1 MKKMVAYLVDTKFVG
16 KMDKWDELFINVAIL
31 MANMSK
37 SNRLKV
43 GAVAVKDNHL
53 LVSAFNGTVAKYGE
67 DSLEDEF
74 GATTPDT
81 IHAEENILCQ
91 AAVHGISLKGATL
104 YCTHNCCRHCS
115 ALLAQAGI
123 VEVKYLN
130 EYRDLSGIEKLKNY
144 NVKVTKL

>member
-1 MKKMVAYLVDTKFVG
+1 MN
-16 KMDKWDELFINVAIL
+16 KWDKLFIDVAIL

-37 SNRLKV
+37 SKRLKV

-53 LVSAFNGTVAKYGE
+53 LVSAFNGTVAKYGDE
-67 DSLEDEF
+67 SLEDES

-91 AAVHGISLKGATL
+91 ASLHGISLKGATL

-130 EYRDLSGIEKLKNY
+130 EYRDLSGIEKLKSY
-144 NVKVTKL
+144 NVKVIKL